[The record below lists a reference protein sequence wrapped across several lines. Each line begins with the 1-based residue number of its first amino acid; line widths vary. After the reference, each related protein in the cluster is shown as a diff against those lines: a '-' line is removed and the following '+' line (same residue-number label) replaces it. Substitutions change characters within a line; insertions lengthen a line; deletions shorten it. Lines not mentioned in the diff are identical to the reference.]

1 MYLVAEKQVT
11 MFFHKIH
18 HVKFYCAQEVHI
30 WEPVDFFWDLQH
42 AQAGTG
48 GQVRRFLAE
57 FHLMFIYAAPV
68 NRTRG
73 SAYKCVGMLTKLWA
87 ACVPEPT

>member
-1 MYLVAEKQVT
+1 MMYNFIA
-11 MFFHKIH
+11 HKKYIFGSRS
-18 HVKFYCAQEVHI
+18 VF
-30 WEPVDFFWDLQH
+30 L
-42 AQAGTG
+42 GLRTRTG
-48 GQVRRFLAE
+48 GQVRRFLAG

-87 ACVPEPT
+87 DCVLTPSTVVDIHDPARL